1 MNQMAH
7 STFGAHTETTSVHAA
22 YGFRVQETRI
32 ALMNYSDISVE
43 KKIFESDCR
52 TSAELDERNEMNR
65 KLTNCCLRTHTMLNV
80 TRYFIYVHY

>member
-1 MNQMAH
+1 MTWALGISILEIFSKHKKGKTNTFSCVVCMNQMAH

-43 KKIFESDCR
+43 KKYI
-52 TSAELDERNEMNR
+52 
-65 KLTNCCLRTHTMLNV
+65 
-80 TRYFIYVHY
+80 